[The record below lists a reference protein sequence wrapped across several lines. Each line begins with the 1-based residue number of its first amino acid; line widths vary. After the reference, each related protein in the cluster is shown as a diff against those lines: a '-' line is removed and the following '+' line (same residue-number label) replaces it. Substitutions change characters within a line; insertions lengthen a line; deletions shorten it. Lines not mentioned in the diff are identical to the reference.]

1 MAFYKLLARYLTA
14 LGIIIAIAVVL
25 HLVAQPSGLHIT
37 EAELSVE
44 STVGYQAPPATL
56 VYRAMPEDW
65 SQVALPN
72 AAIPR
77 LALSQHD
84 SAAAPDTQLTW
95 YRVVLPQAVSPA
107 DKGYLYIPRW
117 KSDGTIAVYVN
128 GALQYQSHANLQW
141 NGSNRPLRIAFDVTE
156 GAAPINAIVIRLQ
169 HLRGIGGAL
178 SSLWVGN
185 FDEVGPAYMVRNL
198 FQAEL
203 SYLTSAAFLASGVF
217 SLLVWFRRRQE
228 RLYLLFFLMSAATFI
243 RGLHNHLGL
252 EQLPLS
258 DAWFGWLT
266 VNSTMWMVALS
277 HLFLITVLHLR
288 ASWITT
294 IVGGAT
300 LVLGLV
306 TLPLFEGALDPT
318 LTAPFAYAA
327 AFVVCNLVGISAIR
341 AAWRRQ
347 SMEGLVLAVWVL
359 LTAYLGINDLMLQN
373 NLISIEGYFILPFVQ
388 IALVFAFFHTV
399 LAHYLK
405 AVDEVE
411 RSNIVLAERLEA
423 REAELV
429 ASHERVREIEQ
440 RELLHHERQRLTE
453 DMHDGL
459 GSSLLGALRMVERG
473 RLDEAE
479 LTQILQGCIDDLK
492 LTIDSMEPVET
503 DLLLLLGTLRFRL
516 QPRLESTG
524 IKLHWDVHDVPP
536 LVWLDQRHAL
546 HILRVLQEAFT
557 NIIKHADATEATVST
572 SVAGG
577 DIVIGVSD
585 NGKGFD
591 PAAPRS
597 GRGLANQARRAS
609 AIKARLT
616 VESGPEGTRLTLLL
630 PIEQRAEGMAAVG

>member
-1 MAFYKLLARYLTA
+1 MAFYKLLGRYLVGV
-14 LGIIIAIAVVL
+14 GIILAVAVAL
-25 HLVAQPSGLHIT
+25 HLIAQPSGIHIT
-37 EAELSVE
+37 EAELAVE

-56 VYRAMPEDW
+56 VYRAMPDDW
-65 SQVALPN
+65 TPVALPN
-72 AAIPR
+72 AAIPK
-77 LALSQHD
+77 LALSQHND
-84 SAAAPDTQLTW
+84 AEAPDTQLTW
-95 YRVVLPQAVSPA
+95 YRVVLPHPVSPVER
-107 DKGYLYIPRW
+107 GYLYIPRW
-117 KSDGTIAVYVN
+117 KSDGTLAVYVN

-156 GAAPINAIVIRLQ
+156 GAAPINAIAIRLQ

-178 SSLWVGN
+178 SSLWVGD
-185 FDEVGPAYMVRNL
+185 FEEVGAAYMVRNF

-203 SYLTSAAFLASGVF
+203 SYLTGAAFLASGVF

-252 EQLPLS
+252 ERLPIS
-258 DAWFGWLT
+258 DQWFGWLT
-266 VNSTMWMVALS
+266 VNSTMWMVAIS
-277 HLFLITVLHLR
+277 HLFLISVLQLR
-288 ASWITT
+288 ASWITA

-300 LVLGLV
+300 LLMGLV
-306 TLPLFEGALDPT
+306 TLPLFEAALDPT

-341 AAWRRQ
+341 AAWRSQ

-388 IALVFAFFHTV
+388 IALVFAFFHIV

-405 AVDEVE
+405 AMDAVE
-411 RSNIVLAERLEA
+411 QSNALLAERLAA
-423 REAELV
+423 REAALL
-429 ASHERVREIEQ
+429 ASHERVREVEQ

-479 LTQILQGCIDDLK
+479 LKQILQGCIDDLK
-492 LTIDSMEPVET
+492 LTIDSLEPVET

-516 QPRLESTG
+516 EPRLESTG
-524 IKLHWDVHDVPP
+524 VKLHWNVRDVPP
-536 LVWLDQRHAL
+536 VFWLDHRYAL
-546 HILRVLQEAFT
+546 HILRVVQEAFT

-572 SVAGG
+572 GVEAG
-577 DIVIGVSD
+577 DIVISVAD

-591 PAAPRS
+591 TAAPRT
-597 GRGLANQARRAS
+597 GRGLANQTRRAS
-609 AIKARLT
+609 AMRAKLT
-616 VESGPEGTRLTLLL
+616 VESGPEGTKLTLLL
-630 PIEQRAEGMAAVG
+630 PIRQLEEAEA

>member
-1 MAFYKLLARYLTA
+1 MAFYKLLARYLAA
-14 LGIIIAIAVVL
+14 LGIIIAGAVVL

-37 EAELSVE
+37 SAELAVE
-44 STVGYQAPPATL
+44 STVGYQSPPATL
-56 VYRAMPEDW
+56 IRRAMPEDW
-65 SQVALPN
+65 TPVALPN

-77 LALSQHD
+77 LALSQHAD
-84 SAAAPDTQLTW
+84 ADAPDTQVTW
-95 YRVVLPQAVSPA
+95 YRAVLPQPVSPA

-117 KSDGTIAVYVN
+117 KSDGTLAVYVN
-128 GALQYQSHANLQW
+128 GELQYQSHANLQW
-141 NGSNRPLRIAFDVTE
+141 NGSNRPLRIGFDVTE
-156 GAAPINAIVIRLQ
+156 GAPPINAIVIRLQ

-178 SSLWVGN
+178 SSLWVGD
-185 FDEVGPAYMVRNL
+185 FDQVGPAYMVRNL

-252 EQLPLS
+252 ERLPLS

-266 VNSTMWMVALS
+266 VNSTMWMVAIS
-277 HLFLITVLHLR
+277 HLFLITVLHVR
-288 ASWITT
+288 ASWITA

-300 LVLGLV
+300 LVLGLA
-306 TLPLFEGALDPT
+306 TLPLFSAALDPT

-327 AFVVCNLVGISAIR
+327 AFVVCNLVGITSIR
-341 AAWRRQ
+341 AAWRAQ

-388 IALVFAFFHTV
+388 IALVFAFFHLV
-399 LAHYLK
+399 LAHYLGAMD
-405 AVDEVE
+405 AVEN
-411 RSNIVLAERLEA
+411 SNTLLAERLTA
-423 REAELV
+423 REAALL
-429 ASHERVREIEQ
+429 ASHERLREIEQ
-440 RELLHHERQRLTE
+440 RELLLHERQRLTE

-459 GSSLLGALRMVERG
+459 GSSLIGALRMVERG
-473 RLDEAE
+473 RLDETE
-479 LTQILQGCIDDLK
+479 LKQILQGCIDDLK

-516 QPRLESTG
+516 EPRLESTG
-524 IKLHWDVHDVPP
+524 IKLNWNVRDVPP
-536 LVWLDQRHAL
+536 VFWLDHRYAL

-557 NIIKHADATEATVST
+557 NIIKHAGATEATVST
-572 SVAGG
+572 GVAAG
-577 DIVIGVSD
+577 DIVISVSD

-591 PAAPRS
+591 TAAPRS

-609 AIKARLT
+609 AMRAKLT
-616 VESGPEGTRLTLLL
+616 VESGPEGTKLTLLL
-630 PIEQRAEGMAAVG
+630 PIRQLAEDVAAD

>member
-1 MAFYKLLARYLTA
+1 MAFYKLLVRYLGA
-14 LGIIIAIAVVL
+14 IGITIAVAVVL
-25 HLVAQPSGLHIT
+25 HLVAQPRGIHIET
-37 EAELSVE
+37 AELSVE
-44 STVGYQAPPATL
+44 STTGYQDPAATIDPRDL
-56 VYRAMPEDW
+56 PGEW
-65 SQVALPN
+65 LLVALPN
-72 AAIPR
+72 AAMPK
-77 LALSQHD
+77 LALSQHA
-84 SAAAPDTQLTW
+84 SPAEPDTQITW
-95 YRVVLPQAVSPA
+95 YRVQLQQPASPA

-117 KSDGTIAVYVN
+117 KSDGTLAVYVD
-128 GALQYQSHANLQW
+128 GRLQYQSHANLQW

-156 GAAPINAIVIRLQ
+156 GAPPIASIVIRLQ

-178 SSLWVGN
+178 SSLWVGD
-185 FDEVGPAYMVRNL
+185 FDEVGPAYLVRNF

-203 SYLTSAAFLASGVF
+203 SYLTGAAFLASGVF

-252 EQLPLS
+252 ERLPID

-266 VNSTMWMVALS
+266 VNSTMWMVAVS
-277 HLFLITVLHLR
+277 HLFLITVLHVR
-288 ASWITT
+288 AGWITL

-300 LVLGLV
+300 LLMGLL
-306 TLPLFEGALDPT
+306 TLPLFEAALDPT

-327 AFVVCNLVGISAIR
+327 AFVVCNLVGISSIR
-341 AAWRRQ
+341 AAWRQQ
-347 SMEGLVLAVWVL
+347 STEGLVLAVWVL

-388 IALVFAFFHTV
+388 VALVLAFFHTV

-405 AVDEVE
+405 AIDEVA
-411 RSNIVLAERLEA
+411 RSNAVLAERLAA

-429 ASHERVREIEQ
+429 ASHERLREIEQ
-440 RELLHHERQRLTE
+440 RDLLHHERQRLTE

-479 LTQILQGCIDDLK
+479 LKQILQGCIDDLK

-516 QPRLESTG
+516 EPRLESTG
-524 IKLHWDVHDVPP
+524 IKLRWDVADVPP

-572 SVAGG
+572 SVVGG
-577 DIVIGVSD
+577 DVVIGVAD

-591 PAAPRS
+591 PGAPRS
-597 GRGLANQARRAS
+597 GRGLANQSRRAS
-609 AIKARLT
+609 AIKAKLT
-616 VESGPEGTRLTLLL
+616 VESGPHGTKLTLLL
-630 PIEQRAEGMAAVG
+630 PIEQPAEAA

>member
-1 MAFYKLLARYLTA
+1 MAFYKLLARYLAA
-14 LGIIIAIAVVL
+14 LGIIIAGAVVL

-37 EAELSVE
+37 SAELAVE
-44 STVGYQAPPATL
+44 STVGYQSPPATL
-56 VYRAMPEDW
+56 IRRAMPEDW
-65 SQVALPN
+65 APVALPN

-77 LALSQHD
+77 LALSQHAD
-84 SAAAPDTQLTW
+84 ADAPDTQVTW
-95 YRVVLPQAVSPA
+95 YRAALPQPVSPA

-117 KSDGTIAVYVN
+117 KSDGTLAVYVN
-128 GALQYQSHANLQW
+128 GELQYQSHANLQW
-141 NGSNRPLRIAFDVTE
+141 NGSNRPLRIGFDVTE
-156 GAAPINAIVIRLQ
+156 GAPPINAIVIRLQ

-178 SSLWVGN
+178 SSLWVGD
-185 FDEVGPAYMVRNL
+185 FDQVGPAYMVRNL

-252 EQLPLS
+252 ERLPLS

-266 VNSTMWMVALS
+266 VNSTMWMVAIS
-277 HLFLITVLHLR
+277 HLFLITVLHVR
-288 ASWITT
+288 ASWITAV
-294 IVGGAT
+294 VGGAT
-300 LVLGLV
+300 LVLGLA
-306 TLPLFEGALDPT
+306 TLPLFSAALDPT

-327 AFVVCNLVGISAIR
+327 AFVVCNLVGISSIR
-341 AAWRRQ
+341 AAWRAQ

-388 IALVFAFFHTV
+388 IALVFAFFHLV
-399 LAHYLK
+399 LAHYLGAID
-405 AVDEVE
+405 AVEN
-411 RSNIVLAERLEA
+411 SNTLLAERLTA
-423 REAELV
+423 REAALL
-429 ASHERVREIEQ
+429 ASHERLREIEQ
-440 RELLHHERQRLTE
+440 RELLLQERQRLTE

-459 GSSLLGALRMVERG
+459 GSSLIGALRMVERG
-473 RLDEAE
+473 RLDETE
-479 LTQILQGCIDDLK
+479 LKQILQGCIDDLK

-516 QPRLESTG
+516 EPRLESTG
-524 IKLHWDVHDVPP
+524 IKLNWNVRDVPP
-536 LVWLDQRHAL
+536 VFWLDHRYAL

-572 SVAGG
+572 GVAAG
-577 DIVIGVSD
+577 DIVISVSD

-591 PAAPRS
+591 AAAPRS

-609 AIKARLT
+609 AMRAKLT
-616 VESGPEGTRLTLLL
+616 VESGPEGTKLTLLL
-630 PIEQRAEGMAAVG
+630 PIRQLAEDVAAD

>member
-1 MAFYKLLARYLTA
+1 MAFFKLIARYLAA
-14 LGIIIAIAVVL
+14 LGIIIAAAVVL
-25 HLVAQPSGLHIT
+25 HLVAQPGGIHLDK
-37 EAELSVE
+37 AELALE
-44 STVGYQAPPATL
+44 STVGYQPPPATL
-56 VYRAMPEDW
+56 DPGATPGAW
-65 SQVALPN
+65 TPVALPN
-72 AAIPR
+72 AAMPK
-77 LALSQHD
+77 LALSQQD
-84 SAAAPDTQLTW
+84 NGGEPDTQITW
-95 YRVVLPQAVSPA
+95 YRTTLPQAVSPA

-156 GAAPINAIVIRLQ
+156 GAPPISSIVIRLQ

-185 FDEVGPAYMVRNL
+185 FEEVGPAYMVRNL

-252 EQLPLS
+252 ERLPLS
-258 DAWFGWLT
+258 DQWFGWLT
-266 VNSTMWMVALS
+266 VNSTMWMVAIS
-277 HLFLITVLHLR
+277 HLFLITLLQVR

-300 LVLGLV
+300 LVLGLA
-306 TLPLFEGALDPT
+306 TLPLFEAALDPT

-327 AFVVCNLVGISAIR
+327 AFVVSNLVGIASIL
-341 AAWRRQ
+341 AAWRAQ

-388 IALVFAFFHTV
+388 IALVFAFFHIV
-399 LAHYLK
+399 LAHYLGAMD
-405 AVDEVE
+405 AVES
-411 RSNIVLAERLEA
+411 SNTVLAERLTA
-423 REAELV
+423 REAALL
-429 ASHERVREIEQ
+429 ASHERLREIEQ
-440 RELLHHERQRLTE
+440 RELLLHERQRLTE

-459 GSSLLGALRMVERG
+459 GSSLIGALRMVERG
-473 RLDEAE
+473 RLDETE
-479 LTQILQGCIDDLK
+479 LKQLLQGCIDDLK

-516 QPRLESTG
+516 EPRLESSG
-524 IKLHWDVHDVPP
+524 IKLHWNVRDVPP
-536 LVWLDQRHAL
+536 VFWLDHRYAL
-546 HILRVLQEAFT
+546 HILRVMQEAFT
-557 NIIKHADATEATVST
+557 NIIKHAEATEATVST
-572 SVAGG
+572 GVAAGN
-577 DIVIGVSD
+577 IVISVSD

-591 PAAPRS
+591 TAAPRA
-597 GRGLANQARRAS
+597 GRGLANQTRRAS
-609 AIKARLT
+609 AMRARLT
-616 VESGPEGTRLTLLL
+616 VESGPGGTKLTLLL
-630 PIEQRAEGMAAVG
+630 PIRQLAEDVPAQ

>member
-1 MAFYKLLARYLTA
+1 MAFFKLIARYLAA
-14 LGIIIAIAVVL
+14 LGIIIAAAVVL
-25 HLVAQPSGLHIT
+25 HLVAQPGGIHLDK
-37 EAELSVE
+37 AELALE
-44 STVGYQAPPATL
+44 STVGYQPPPATL
-56 VYRAMPEDW
+56 DLEAMPGPW
-65 SQVALPN
+65 MPVALPN
-72 AAIPR
+72 AAMPK
-77 LALSQHD
+77 LALSQQGNGGE
-84 SAAAPDTQLTW
+84 PDTQITW
-95 YRVVLPQAVSPA
+95 YRTTLPQAVSPA

-156 GAAPINAIVIRLQ
+156 GAPPISSIVIRLQ

-185 FDEVGPAYMVRNL
+185 FEEVGPAYMVRNL

-252 EQLPLS
+252 ERLPLS
-258 DAWFGWLT
+258 DQWFGWLT
-266 VNSTMWMVALS
+266 VNSTMWMVAIS
-277 HLFLITVLHLR
+277 HLFLITVLHVR
-288 ASWITT
+288 ASWITA

-300 LVLGLV
+300 LVLGLA
-306 TLPLFEGALDPT
+306 TLPLFEAALDPT

-327 AFVVCNLVGISAIR
+327 AFVVCNLVGIASIR
-341 AAWRRQ
+341 AAWRAQ

-388 IALVFAFFHTV
+388 IALVFAFFHLI
-399 LAHYLK
+399 LAHYLG
-405 AVDEVE
+405 AMDAVE
-411 RSNIVLAERLEA
+411 RSNPVLAERLTA
-423 REAELV
+423 REAALL
-429 ASHERVREIEQ
+429 ASHERLREIEQ
-440 RELLHHERQRLTE
+440 RELLLHERQRLTE

-459 GSSLLGALRMVERG
+459 GSSLIGALRMVERG
-473 RLDEAE
+473 RLDETE
-479 LTQILQGCIDDLK
+479 LKQLLQGCIDDLK

-516 QPRLESTG
+516 EPRLESSG
-524 IKLHWDVHDVPP
+524 IKLHWNVRDVPP
-536 LVWLDQRHAL
+536 VFWLDHRYAL
-546 HILRVLQEAFT
+546 HILRVMQEAFT
-557 NIIKHADATEATVST
+557 NIIKHAEATEATVST
-572 SVAGG
+572 GVAAGN
-577 DIVIGVSD
+577 IVISVSD

-591 PAAPRS
+591 TAAPRA
-597 GRGLANQARRAS
+597 GRGLANQTRRAS
-609 AIKARLT
+609 AMRARLT
-616 VESGPEGTRLTLLL
+616 VESGPGGTKLTLLL
-630 PIEQRAEGMAAVG
+630 PIRQLAEDVPAQ